1 MISLQSK
8 GLSRVFSNTT
18 MQKASI
24 LQHSAF
30 FMVQFSHPY
39 VTTRKTIALT
49 IRTFG
54 GKKMSLLFNTL
65 SKFLRAFLPK
75 NKYILISWL
84 AVTIWSDFGS
94 QESKVSLFPLFTHL
108 FATK

>member
-65 SKFLRAFLPK
+65 SRLVIAFVPR
-75 NKYILISWL
+75 NKCLLVSWL
-84 AVTIWSDFGS
+84 QLLNMVDL
-94 QESKVSLFPLFTHL
+94 QCCVSVRCTEE
-108 FATK
+108 